1 VYSHRF
7 KERLI
12 KYSLILV
19 GLYTTLRIF
28 IALFFYDQLPIAFLA
43 TEFNQDQMDEY
54 RARVLLPAFLLTL
67 NYFILRYFSGK
78 NPTSPLWPIYVIS
91 ISLILTH
98 IIGFITFLPL
108 SKDPIIMFF
117 ICLFICFVAR
127 AGHNKRKNEIL

>member
-1 VYSHRF
+1 M
-7 KERLI
+7 ERLI

-19 GLYTTLRIF
+19 GLYTTLRIL

-98 IIGFITFLPL
+98 IIGFITFMPL

>member
-1 VYSHRF
+1 M
-7 KERLI
+7 ERLI

-43 TEFNQDQMDEY
+43 TEFNQDQMDKY

>member
-1 VYSHRF
+1 M
-7 KERLI
+7 ERSI
-12 KYSLILV
+12 NYSLILV

-28 IALFFYDQLPIAFLA
+28 IALFLYDQLPIAFLA

-54 RARVLLPAFLLTL
+54 RARVLLPAFFLTL

-91 ISLILTH
+91 ISLIITH
-98 IIGFITFLPL
+98 IIGFITFMPL

>member
-1 VYSHRF
+1 MLMD
-7 KERLI
+7 RLV

-19 GLYTTLRIF
+19 GLYTAMRTL

-54 RARVLLPAFLLTL
+54 RARVLLPAFFLTL
-67 NYFILRYFSGK
+67 NYFIFRYFSGK

-91 ISLILTH
+91 VSLLITH
-98 IIGFITFLPL
+98 IIGFITFMPL
-108 SKDPIIMFF
+108 TKDPIIMFL
-117 ICLFICFVAR
+117 ISLFICFVAR

>member
-1 VYSHRF
+1 MLM
-7 KERLI
+7 ERLV

-19 GLYTTLRIF
+19 GLYTAMRTL

-67 NYFILRYFSGK
+67 NYFIFRYFSGK

-91 ISLILTH
+91 VSLLITH
-98 IIGFITFLPL
+98 IIGFITFMPL
-108 SKDPIIMFF
+108 TKDPIIMFL
-117 ICLFICFVAR
+117 ISLFICFVAR

>member
-1 VYSHRF
+1 MLM
-7 KERLI
+7 ERLV

-19 GLYTTLRIF
+19 CLYTAMRTL

-54 RARVLLPAFLLTL
+54 RARVLLPAFFLTL
-67 NYFILRYFSGK
+67 NYFIFRYFSGK

-91 ISLILTH
+91 VSLLITH
-98 IIGFITFLPL
+98 IIGFVTFMPL
-108 SKDPIIMFF
+108 TKDPIIMFL
-117 ICLFICFVAR
+117 ISLFICFVAR

>member
-1 VYSHRF
+1 M
-7 KERLI
+7 ERLI
-12 KYSLILV
+12 NYSLILV

-28 IALFFYDQLPIAFLA
+28 VALFLYDQLPIAFLA

-91 ISLILTH
+91 ISLIITH
-98 IIGFITFLPL
+98 IIGFITFMPL